1 MAKKSVAAAVK
12 KAIVDSAEYN
22 ADSIKQLPF
31 PLCVQVRPGMYISG
45 NDSGGMLVCVREIL
59 NNSVDEF
66 LAGFC
71 NYIEI
76 IRVSANTF
84 IVRDNGRG
92 IPFDKHESGKNA
104 LEVIFGELHA
114 GRNFEEKTV
123 YSTGING
130 VGGSCVNALS
140 EKFLVKS
147 VRGTKG
153 ATIEFND
160 GVVNSV
166 KVLKTATAPTGKQF
180 AKSSSTVE
188 FSFNPKFFE
197 EDATVD
203 TAEFERL
210 VLETAYLNSGL
221 TLRFDDRTTGKKETY
236 KFDNGVVEFLKKRV
250 PDSIVPVIEFPS
262 DVVNKNKIEIA
273 MTYNTGFGSDDIAS
287 FCNTINTSEGG
298 THVTGFKRSISQK
311 LLAYILDKKLVK
323 EAITNDDIFI
333 GLSAVVSVF
342 VFNPK
347 YSTQTKTKLSNT
359 DVNGSVLAYTN
370 RVLNEWLNT
379 DPPEVKLIA
388 KKIELAAKSRIAQ
401 KRALDSIKKESGALF
416 SSLSSIAKFADCQEN
431 MSGRTE
437 LFLVEGDSA
446 GGTVTTGRDRE
457 YQAVYKLR
465 GKVLNTHNMEL
476 HKARKNT
483 EIDDL
488 ISILRCGTGDTLDI
502 NTCKFNKI
510 ITLADADDDGFI

>member
-1 MAKKSVAAAVK
+1 MAAKSSTPPSKKK
-12 KAIVDSAEYN
+12 FIDPAEYN

-45 NDSGGMLVCVREIL
+45 NDSHGMLVCVREIL

-66 LAGFC
+66 LAGYC
-71 NYIEI
+71 NFIEI

-140 EKFLVKS
+140 EQFLVKS

-160 GVVNSV
+160 GVAKSV
-166 KVLKTATAPTGKQF
+166 KLLKTATAPTGKQF
-180 AKSSSTVE
+180 TKSSSTVE
-188 FSFNPKFFE
+188 FTFNQKFFE
-197 EDATVD
+197 DDATVN
-203 TAEFERL
+203 TEEFERL

-221 TLRFDDRTTGKKETY
+221 TLRFEDKTTGRKETY
-236 KFDNGVVEFLKKRV
+236 KFDNGVVEFLKNRV
-250 PDSIVPVIEFPS
+250 QDTAIIPVIEFPS
-262 DVVNKNKIEIA
+262 DTVNKTRIEVA
-273 MTYNTGFGSDDIAS
+273 MTYNTSFGNDDIPS

-311 LLAYILDKKLVK
+311 LFAYINEKKLVK
-323 EAITNDDIFI
+323 ETITNDDIFV
-333 GLSAVVSVF
+333 GLTAVVSVF

-370 RVLNEWLNT
+370 RALNEWLNT
-379 DPPEVKLIA
+379 DPPEIKIIA

-401 KRALDSIKKESGALF
+401 KRALDSIKKESGSLF
-416 SSLSSIAKFADCQEN
+416 SALSSIAKFSDCEEQ
-431 MSGRTE
+431 MTGRTE
-437 LFLVEGDSA
+437 LFLVEGKHIA
-446 GGTVTTGRDRE
+446 LI
-457 YQAVYKLR
+457 KL
-465 GKVLNTHNMEL
+465 
-476 HKARKNT
+476 
-483 EIDDL
+483 
-488 ISILRCGTGDTLDI
+488 S
-502 NTCKFNKI
+502 
-510 ITLADADDDGFI
+510 